1 MKILLLT
8 AALFIGLAS
17 FAQPSDF
24 ILLKHK
30 NKTVTSY
37 FEGGVIKFTSASGAY
52 VEANILKVKNDTLF
66 LREYVVRAVMT
77 QLGVYTLDTV
87 AVYYNQYHYNQV
99 KSIGKSGRHFDVKGS
114 GAALMG
120 GGALLLIAGGVVYL
134 ADNKNFSP
142 RLMIGAA
149 ALGGLGFL
157 LTKTGTDAM
166 VIGKKYS
173 LVYVQASAAKKT

>member
-1 MKILLLT
+1 MKILLL
-8 AALFIGLAS
+8 AAILFAGLVGYT
-17 FAQPSDF
+17 QPSDF
-24 ILLKHK
+24 ILLKHR
-30 NKTVTSY
+30 NKTITSY
-37 FEGGVIKFTSASGAY
+37 FEGGIIKFTSASGAY

-66 LREYVVRAVMT
+66 LREYVTRAVLT
-77 QLGVYTLDTV
+77 QLGVYVLDTV
-87 AVYYNQYHYNQV
+87 AIYYNQYHYNQV
-99 KSIGKSGRHFDVKGS
+99 KSIGKSGRRFDVKGS

-120 GGALLLIAGGVVYL
+120 GGALLLVAGGIVYL

-149 ALGGLGFL
+149 VLGGLGYL